1 VDVLSLLRLL
11 ADDNR
16 LRLLTLLEQDEL
28 SVQELTRATGLGQS
42 RVSHHL
48 GLLRQAGVIND
59 RREGSFTFCRLQLG
73 LDGNPLTQ
81 DLWKQVGTPFSQS
94 DVADADRRRL
104 YELREERKAH
114 QRAAHDQLAGIWGGV
129 GEDLERDS
137 LRIEALSALAPRE
150 RVVADLGCGAGFFT
164 RLLADRFDR
173 VIAVDH
179 SKAML
184 EAARQSLRDVTVVDW
199 RSGDLESLPLEDAE
213 VDAVFTNLVLHR
225 VLDVTVVAREFA
237 RVLKS
242 GGTVIITD
250 FAPHNEEWMREELA
264 AERLGVEAAEVASA
278 LQSAGFE
285 NVEEMAIRDRYRMK
299 STSGRV
305 ARLDLFLV
313 RGTKIAV

>member
-1 VDVLSLLRLL
+1 VDVLSLLKLL

-16 LRLLTLLEQDEL
+16 LRLLTLLERDEL

-48 GLLRQAGVIND
+48 GLLRQAGVIRD

-73 LDGNPLTQ
+73 QDGNPLTQ
-81 DLWKQVGTPFSQS
+81 DLWKQVGTPFSRS
-94 DVADADRRRL
+94 EVAEADRQRL
-104 YELREERKAH
+104 WTLREERRAQ

-150 RVVADLGCGAGFFT
+150 SVVADLGCGAGFFT
-164 RLLADRFDR
+164 RLLANRFDR

-179 SKAML
+179 SEAML
-184 EAARQSLRDVTVVDW
+184 EAARESLQNVAEVDW
-199 RSGDLESLPLEDAE
+199 RSGELESLPLKDSE

-225 VLDVTVVAREFA
+225 VLDIAVVAREFS

-250 FAPHNEEWMREELA
+250 FAPHNEEWMRDELA
-264 AERLGVEAAEVASA
+264 AERLGVEAAEVESA
-278 LQSAGFE
+278 LKAAGFE
-285 NVEEMAIRDRYRMK
+285 KVEEMAIRDRYRMK

-313 RGTKIAV
+313 RGTRIAV